1 MEPSNITRE
10 IAARVRARLGPDA
23 TPEMVE
29 SVVQRVETLLPRTAT
44 GPGRII
50 IAATG
55 PDHPDAAA
63 GLFQMIQDLGCRVLN
78 ADRAH
83 AGGTFSLLISCDTAR
98 CSLPAD
104 ELAAALQSA
113 GVADGLQVSIN
124 PGGGHHAGPAGT
136 GND

>member
-1 MEPSNITRE
+1 MEPSNIARE

-23 TPEMVE
+23 TPEMIE
-29 SVVQRVETLLPRTAT
+29 SVVRRVETLLPRTAT
-44 GPGRII
+44 GQGQFI

-63 GLFQMIQDLGCRVLN
+63 GLFQKLQDLGCRVLN

-83 AGGTFSLLISCDTAR
+83 AGGIFSLLISCDTGR
-98 CSLPAD
+98 CALPAD

-113 GVADGLQVSIN
+113 GMADGLQVSID
-124 PGGGHHAGPAGT
+124 PGS
-136 GND
+136 GNG